1 MWHGVMTMRRISPDL
16 ASARPSCGGLTR
28 MRFGGWCAAAACAP
42 RPPHS
47 VPEIGVGHISLLDCS
62 QRVFSLVRS
71 ACSCNTL
78 RNDRNMMNESDSD
91 ISRVNCEGRGSDSWI
106 IRSAMW
112 ARPRA
117 RNVEGRTSRNAKTTR
132 ETKIGGG
139 RQAPNPHRKC
149 MLFSNKI
156 SNFPRALSIAAPPRR
171 ARRGR
176 RQARQDRAPRGR
188 RARAACKGFAA
199 LRAGRRQQ

>member
-1 MWHGVMTMRRISPDL
+1 
-16 ASARPSCGGLTR
+16 

-91 ISRVNCEGRGSDSWI
+91 ISRQLRG
-106 IRSAMW
+106 
-112 ARPRA
+112 PR
-117 RNVEGRTSRNAKTTR
+117 
-132 ETKIGGG
+132 
-139 RQAPNPHRKC
+139 
-149 MLFSNKI
+149 L
-156 SNFPRALSIAAPPRR
+156 
-171 ARRGR
+171 
-176 RQARQDRAPRGR
+176 
-188 RARAACKGFAA
+188 GFMHH
-199 LRAGRRQQ
+199 G